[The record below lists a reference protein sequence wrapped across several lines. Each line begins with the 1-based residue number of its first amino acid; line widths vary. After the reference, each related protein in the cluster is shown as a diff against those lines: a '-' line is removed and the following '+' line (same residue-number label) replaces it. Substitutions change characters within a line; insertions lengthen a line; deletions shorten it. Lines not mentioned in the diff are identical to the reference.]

1 MLLFDCVWKHEV
13 NTSEVF
19 CFQKQVTNILQDER
33 FAKMFTD
40 TDYQVDME
48 SEEYRLLNPLVSK
61 LDKDRKKKY
70 DDQLLLNQSKVIV
83 LAKTDS

>member
-1 MLLFDCVWKHEV
+1 
-13 NTSEVF
+13 
-19 CFQKQVTNILQDER
+19 
-33 FAKMFTD
+33 MFTD

>member
-1 MLLFDCVWKHEV
+1 MLGVL
-13 NTSEVF
+13 
-19 CFQKQVTNILQDER
+19 QKQVTNILQDER

-70 DDQLLLNQSKVIV
+70 ESQLALESKVTN
-83 LAKTDS
+83 LLKADFSC